1 MTTYW
6 LVGAT
11 LKNEKSNA
19 GAIARAEMMVQE
31 VLDASYEDEGR
42 PIGGESQSSHSN
54 SRRNGTI
61 EHTHSMES
69 IEMKDQTKMGGRGE
83 SEDAFSDIPLIEE
96 SQDSLSAL
104 SPSVSLHNKTN
115 SSSSHSSSSSSNIKA
130 RHSIRYNIQHR
141 LSDPGQIHDSTGA
154 KILVV
159 EDSTSQR
166 KLLVNR
172 LQQADSTWDITS
184 SISGED
190 ALQKLKVSMN

>member
-11 LKNEKSNA
+11 EKNEKSNA
-19 GAIARAEMMVQE
+19 NAIARTEVMVQE

-42 PIGGESQSSHSN
+42 PIAAESQSSHGN
-54 SRRNGTI
+54 TMDHNQ
-61 EHTHSMES
+61 SMES
-69 IEMKDQTKMGGRGE
+69 IEMADQAKQNDE
-83 SEDAFSDIPLIEE
+83 AFNDIPLIEE

-104 SPSVSLHNKTN
+104 SPAVSLHNKTN
-115 SSSSHSSSSSSNIKA
+115 SLSSQSSSSSTNLKA

-172 LQQADSTWDITS
+172 LQQADPTWDITS

-190 ALQKLKVSMN
+190 ALQKLKVS